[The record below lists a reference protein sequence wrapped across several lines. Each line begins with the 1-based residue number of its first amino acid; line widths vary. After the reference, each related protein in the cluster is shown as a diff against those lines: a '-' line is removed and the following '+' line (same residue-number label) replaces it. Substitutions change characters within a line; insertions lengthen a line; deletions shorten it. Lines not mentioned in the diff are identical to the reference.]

1 MKIPLEKSEK
11 FVYDKEKCNEEIQVD
26 IPDDMFTTLAMMAHE
41 KDITLNHLINN
52 IIVDALQ
59 TKPFTFKITEKGTGP
74 VLLNENHD

>member
-1 MKIPLEKSEK
+1 MKNPLEEGEK
-11 FVYDKEKCNEEIQVD
+11 FVYDKEKCTEEIQVD
-26 IPDDMFTTLAMMAHE
+26 IPDSLFMTLAMMAHE
-41 KDITLNHLINN
+41 QDITLNHLVNN